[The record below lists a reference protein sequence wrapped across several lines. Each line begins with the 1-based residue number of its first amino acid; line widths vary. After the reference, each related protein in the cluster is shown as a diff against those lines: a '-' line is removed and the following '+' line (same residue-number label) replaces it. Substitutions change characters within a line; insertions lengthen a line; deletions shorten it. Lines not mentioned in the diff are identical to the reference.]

1 MWSAPIPAA
10 NPHADSRKDK
20 VCISVVFQPATK
32 LDAGE
37 YAGQTERQ
45 RKVVLDD
52 DNDARDRYGNISRLS
67 IIDWSSPLRR
77 RVLI

>member
-10 NPHADSRKDK
+10 SPTPIAA

-67 IIDWSSPLRR
+67 IIDWSSLLRR